1 MFVTVKK
8 CVPVNRNS
16 SVKRIAIG
24 KFLSSRNVSPVSQVT
39 IHNNNNNRYNPISR
53 DNCLLCDRP
62 FTHLDIYADVEPD
75 RDFDIYSMSD
85 DPQVCKAENYPT
97 KDVNARKLKTS
108 NVTTKNNIL

>member
-1 MFVTVKK
+1 MTAKK
-8 CVPVNRNS
+8 CVPVNRNLN
-16 SVKRIAIG
+16 VKHTVIG
-24 KFLSSRNVSPVSQVT
+24 KFLLNLYFLGLTRSKS
-39 IHNNNNNRYNPISR
+39 IHNSIQQKSTKNRYNPITR

-97 KDVNARKLKTS
+97 KDVNARKAIK
-108 NVTTKNNIL
+108 

>member
-1 MFVTVKK
+1 MSFTILNIFYTKTNNEKK
-8 CVPVNRNS
+8 
-16 SVKRIAIG
+16 K
-24 KFLSSRNVSPVSQVT
+24 KQ
-39 IHNNNNNRYNPISR
+39 NRYNPIAR

-97 KDVNARKLKTS
+97 KDINARKK
-108 NVTTKNNIL
+108 